1 MEIELSDH
9 FDRMNKVVA
18 ELLKGN
24 NPTQIST
31 ITGLKR
37 SDVVELIDEWKTVV
51 YNDTSSK
58 ERAKEAISGADQHY
72 SMLIKEAW
80 KTVDDADQSGQL
92 NVKAGALKLIA
103 EHIGSNGFITTNIS
117 GSGDEVFVISSDEVV
132 SEISKI
138 PTSQPREGLSEY
150 VGILALS
157 QSALSH
163 LKKLRPKDC
172 GSLDYESYISANLL
186 SYYTFREFY
195 LPDLVWTEI
204 DTEMDFS
211 KLRSWSLDKLEKVTL
226 K

>member
-80 KTVDDADQSGQL
+80 KTVEDADQTGQL
-92 NVKAGALKLIA
+92 GIKSGALKLIA
-103 EHIGSNGFITTNIS
+103 DIETKRIAMLQSIGVLENNEIASQIAETERKQDILVKILKEATATCPKCKM
-117 GSGDEVFVISSDEVV
+117 EVA
-132 SEISKI
+132 K
-138 PTSQPREGLSEY
+138 R
-150 VGILALS
+150 LS
-157 QSALSH
+157 QIT
-163 LKKLRPKDC
+163 
-172 GSLDYESYISANLL
+172 GVIESVPVEEA
-186 SYYTFREFY
+186 
-195 LPDLVWTEI
+195 DV
-204 DTEMDFS
+204 
-211 KLRSWSLDKLEKVTL
+211 V
-226 K
+226 